1 VRLICPIAHANA
13 QYYEKDGQELPG
25 SKGIALSA
33 EQWATLMA
41 HAPQVDAALATMK

>member
-1 VRLICPIAHANA
+1 LPLRAHANA